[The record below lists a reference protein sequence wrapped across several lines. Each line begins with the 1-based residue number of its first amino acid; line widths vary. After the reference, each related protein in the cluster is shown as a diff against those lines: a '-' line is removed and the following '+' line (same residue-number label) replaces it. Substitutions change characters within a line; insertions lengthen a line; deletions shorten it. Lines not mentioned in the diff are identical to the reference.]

1 MIKGILTISLK
12 DQLNND
18 LFLIKHDFVTE
29 GRNTIFFD
37 KEDAITKYHQAD
49 KETLS
54 FKMYNFCIWMHSV
67 SLHDTSSYYYSTYL
81 FGDHQIAF
89 N

>member
-1 MIKGILTISLK
+1 MTISLK

-54 FKMYNFCIWMHSV
+54 FKMHNFAFECIAYRYMILRRFRSGQT
-67 SLHDTSSYYYSTYL
+67 D
-81 FGDHQIAF
+81 
-89 N
+89 